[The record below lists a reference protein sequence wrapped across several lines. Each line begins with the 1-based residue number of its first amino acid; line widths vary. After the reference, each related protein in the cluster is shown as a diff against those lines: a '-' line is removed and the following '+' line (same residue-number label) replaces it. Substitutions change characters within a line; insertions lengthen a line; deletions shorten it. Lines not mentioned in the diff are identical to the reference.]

1 MGQLINNL
9 FRVNTACPCNKKPA
23 DCAASASGSG
33 LMAGESASPSA
44 VDSTNSTAGT
54 EDMVVAPESASNST
68 ASAENVPPETADSGA
83 AVGAETEW
91 ATPESVANHLVDTMN
106 DATSAEFASIA
117 ADVRFQPG
125 HYQIAAS
132 TIRAHT
138 DQLMTNEGRAKWQ
151 VPQRYQFPK
160 QAGGKEERCSTP
172 KEKLVLSE
180 DKKDLLRV
188 LAAAAVSDM
197 FHGLRCMVAN
207 DDRILRL
214 SMNNSPRFKERII
227 KDYKAT
233 LIAKRKNEVG
243 LLRAASKLAE
253 ANVSTKALRAIRS
266 ILNDMGFRYVLP
278 TEEDLKDAANRIDKC
293 VADDLVV
300 TPTEDGW
307 FASPTATLESE
318 LLRRLQMAAA
328 ANTKDLS
335 GGRVI
340 GKSGPG
346 CMGWQAEATCK
357 ITMDARTVTQKQSQT
372 ETTMQIFKPGAEGSA
387 ESHKALSLRTL
398 GI

>member
-1 MGQLINNL
+1 
-9 FRVNTACPCNKKPA
+9 
-23 DCAASASGSG
+23 
-33 LMAGESASPSA
+33 
-44 VDSTNSTAGT
+44 
-54 EDMVVAPESASNST
+54 
-68 ASAENVPPETADSGA
+68 
-83 AVGAETEW
+83 
-91 ATPESVANHLVDTMN
+91 
-106 DATSAEFASIA
+106 
-117 ADVRFQPG
+117 
-125 HYQIAAS
+125 
-132 TIRAHT
+132 
-138 DQLMTNEGRAKWQ
+138 
-151 VPQRYQFPK
+151 
-160 QAGGKEERCSTP
+160 
-172 KEKLVLSE
+172 
-180 DKKDLLRV
+180 
-188 LAAAAVSDM
+188 
-197 FHGLRCMVAN
+197 MVAN

-340 GKSGPG
+340 GTSGPG

-398 GI
+398 GIWMGKDSREKVQANTKPFFEEIQQLMEHGVVFNREAGSLQSGGTDVPGPGC